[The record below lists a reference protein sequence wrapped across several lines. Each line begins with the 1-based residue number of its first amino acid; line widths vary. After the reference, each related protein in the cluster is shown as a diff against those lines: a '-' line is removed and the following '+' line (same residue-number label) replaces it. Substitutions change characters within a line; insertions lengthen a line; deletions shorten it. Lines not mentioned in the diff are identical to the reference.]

1 VFQGRSDV
9 RQLSGSAVF
18 VHAIDTDYL
27 CGLVRCRRAIKG
39 PMVEDANAGFF
50 ASQAPF
56 SDDDQ
61 GEGEDNAEFLDA
73 QHMDEDA
80 NAFCFAGSV
89 FQSSG

>member
-1 VFQGRSDV
+1 
-9 RQLSGSAVF
+9 
-18 VHAIDTDYL
+18 
-27 CGLVRCRRAIKG
+27 
-39 PMVEDANAGFF
+39 MVEDANAGFF

-73 QHMDEDA
+73 QHMAEDA